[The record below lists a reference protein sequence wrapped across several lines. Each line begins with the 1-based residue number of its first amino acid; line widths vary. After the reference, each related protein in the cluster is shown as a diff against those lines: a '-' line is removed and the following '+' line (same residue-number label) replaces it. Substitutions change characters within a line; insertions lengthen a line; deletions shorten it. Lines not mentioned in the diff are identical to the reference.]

1 MSAIDFGQSLYVC
14 FVDYEKAF
22 DRIDWQKMMEV
33 LKSFGLDWNERRLIW
48 ELYTNQSAV
57 IQVGDELTDPAD
69 IGRGTRQGGIL
80 STIVYNVYS
89 QSMINEAMENNNDGV
104 QINGERYPSIRFAD
118 DKGMVSNTN
127 AGLQRIMDDLDEAG
141 KRYGMKINVKK
152 ESYENH
158 SPEE

>member
-69 IGRGTRQGGIL
+69 IGRGTLQGGNCLQL
-80 STIVYNVYS
+80 SRYN
-89 QSMINEAMENNNDGV
+89 
-104 QINGERYPSIRFAD
+104 
-118 DKGMVSNTN
+118 
-127 AGLQRIMDDLDEAG
+127 
-141 KRYGMKINVKK
+141 
-152 ESYENH
+152 
-158 SPEE
+158 